1 MKLDRFIIQDGQ
13 KLRLG
18 YTTGSCAVGATTAA
32 CLMLK
37 TGQIIEQVNILTPAG
52 IELELDVCDISRGK
66 NWVKCCIVKDAGDDP
81 DATDGLSI
89 YAEVHKRFD
98 GEIVLDAKEGVG
110 RIQRQGLFGN
120 VGDPAINPVP
130 KKLLLE
136 TLNKY
141 SESGLT
147 CYISIPG
154 GAEIAKRTFNRYIG
168 IEGGLSVL
176 GTKGIVYPMSAEA
189 LLKSIYMEMDM
200 IAEKSTKEI
209 LLTPGNYGKEVVKKS
224 GLDIPVVEV
233 SNYVGQALKYA
244 YSLGF
249 RKFHLI
255 GHIGK
260 FCKLAVG
267 IFQTHSSTADTRME
281 AFVYYLALMG
291 ADLDFLKQ
299 VNGLLTAEKALDL
312 CISLGYEG
320 IIEKME
326 EGCNQRIIK
335 YLRDDSVEVSTHIYS
350 MNYEVNL

>member
-1 MKLDRFIIQDGQ
+1 MKLDKYIIQDGQ

-37 TGQIIEQVNILTPAG
+37 SGQEIDQVNILTPAG
-52 IELELDVCDISRGK
+52 IQLELDVCDITRGK
-66 NWVKCCIVKDAGDDP
+66 DWVKCCVIKDAGDDP
-81 DATDGLSI
+81 DTTDGLAI
-89 YAEVHKRFD
+89 YSEVHKRED
-98 GEIVLDAKEGVG
+98 GQLVLDGKEGVG
-110 RIQRQGLFGN
+110 RIQRPGLFGEI
-120 VGDPAINPVP
+120 GEAAINPVP
-130 KKLLLE
+130 KKLLTE
-136 TLNKY
+136 TLEKY
-141 SESGLT
+141 SQTGLT

-154 GAEIAKRTFNRYIG
+154 GEEVAKKTFNQYIG

-200 IAEKSTKEI
+200 LAEKGEKEI

-224 GLDIPVVEV
+224 GLNLPVVEV
-233 SNYVGQALKYA
+233 SNYIGQALKYA
-244 YSLGF
+244 YTLGF

-255 GHIGK
+255 GHVGK

-291 ADLDFLKQ
+291 APKNFLEKIDRE
-299 VNGLLTAEKALDL
+299 LTAEKALESCL
-312 CISLGYEG
+312 ENGYGE

-350 MNYEVNL
+350 MKHEVRL